1 MDYKCKTWSL
11 WKTPNSAK
19 SYRAKTKA
27 FLTLN
32 FIHQYNTV
40 TNLWLSSIFP
50 YTYHQCV
57 HTNINYQNINLY
69 KILSYKFK

>member
-1 MDYKCKTWSL
+1 MDYKCKTRSL

-19 SYRAKTKA
+19 GYRAKTKA
-27 FLTLN
+27 FLILN

-40 TNLWLSSIFP
+40 TNLCAFFHFP
-50 YTYHQCV
+50 YTHHQCV

-69 KILSYKFK
+69 KI